1 MRFFVRDY
9 FEDFLR
15 KTAIFHFAELFDEN
29 KEGAQKMKFVFKK
42 INAILL
48 IIAILATVLG
58 YIIMGTGDKTIS
70 PIILIIA
77 YVVLFPA
84 AILYGMKKGNKNQN

>member
-1 MRFFVRDY
+1 
-9 FEDFLR
+9 
-15 KTAIFHFAELFDEN
+15 
-29 KEGAQKMKFVFKK
+29 MKFVFKK

>member
-1 MRFFVRDY
+1 
-9 FEDFLR
+9 
-15 KTAIFHFAELFDEN
+15 
-29 KEGAQKMKFVFKK
+29 MKFVFKK

-84 AILYGMKKGNKNQN
+84 AILYGMKKGNKNQNQELEILYEISFRRIYCYNR

>member
-1 MRFFVRDY
+1 MRFVFN
-9 FEDFLR
+9 
-15 KTAIFHFAELFDEN
+15 KTN
-29 KEGAQKMKFVFKK
+29 ST
-42 INAILL
+42 LL
-48 IIAILATVLG
+48 IIAILATIVG

-84 AILYGMKKGNKNQN
+84 AIMAGTKKKDQ